1 MKIILTSDLRKSPNI
16 NGVRIVNV
24 NTIESYDGN
33 PEVEALIC
41 SRDVAQKCQHMNLP
55 NLKLI
60 QLFSAGYDGIDPKLL
75 KSKGITLCNAAN
87 VYNVGMAEFVVYS
100 MLMSAKRYNKGIKN
114 RLLRPFRNY
123 CYITE
128 LAGKTVGILG
138 AGNIGG
144 QIAKRLETF
153 DMNVIGYDIADTPK
167 PHFSKIYTP
176 DNVNKFLQ
184 SSDYIVNCIPLF
196 KATESLIDKQWF
208 DNMKKNVTI
217 VNVGRKQIFNNSD
230 FIAFLRSN
238 KNATAVLDMFEKCP
252 NPFTNPFRR
261 LSNVLV
267 LPGVTAIS
275 QEINQKLKALIL
287 ENLDRLERGEEF
299 INKIQ

>member
-1 MKIILTSDLRKSPNI
+1 MKIILTSDLRKCPNI
-16 NGVRIVNV
+16 DGVRVV
-24 NTIESYDGN
+24 SADTIESYDGN
-33 PEVEALIC
+33 PEVVALIC
-41 SRDVAQKCQHMNLP
+41 SRDVAQKCQHLNLP

-75 KSKGITLCNAAN
+75 KSKGVTLCNAAN
-87 VYNVGMAEFVVYS
+87 VYNVGMAEFVVHS

-123 CYITE
+123 RYITE

-144 QIAKRLETF
+144 QIAKRLEAF
-153 DMNVIGYDIADTPK
+153 DMNVIGYDIADNPR
-167 PHFSKIYTP
+167 PHFSKIYTQ
-176 DNVNKFLQ
+176 DTVKDFLQ
-184 SSDYIVNCIPLF
+184 SSDYIVNCMPLF

-230 FIAFLRSN
+230 FLEFLRSN
-238 KNATAVLDMFEKCP
+238 KEATAVLDMFEKYP
-252 NPFTNPFRR
+252 NPITNPYRR

-275 QEINQKLKALIL
+275 QEINLKLINLIESNIGRIDSCNF
-287 ENLDRLERGEEF
+287 EN
-299 INKIQ
+299 IIV

>member
-1 MKIILTSDLRKSPNI
+1 MKITLTSDIRKCPKI
-16 NGVRIVNV
+16 DGVRIVSAD
-24 NTIESYDGN
+24 TITAYDGN
-33 PEVEALIC
+33 PDVVALIC
-41 SRDVAQKCQHMNLP
+41 SRDVAQKCQHLDLP

-75 KSKGITLCNAAN
+75 MSKGVSLCNAAN

-123 CYITE
+123 RYITE

-138 AGNIGG
+138 AGNIGS
-144 QIAKRLETF
+144 QIAKRLEAF
-153 DMNVIGYDIADTPK
+153 DMNVLGYDIVDTPR
-167 PHFSKIYTP
+167 PYFSKIYTP
-176 DNVNKFLQ
+176 ETKNDLLQ
-184 SSDYIVNCIPLF
+184 SSDYIVNCMPLF
-196 KATESLIDKQWF
+196 KATESLINKEWF
-208 DNMKKNVTI
+208 AHMKKSVTI

-230 FIAFLRSN
+230 FLAFLKSN
-238 KNATAVLDMFEKCP
+238 KDATAVLDMFEKYP

-275 QEINQKLKALIL
+275 QEINQKLKVLIQ
-287 ENLDRLERGEEF
+287 ENLDRLESGEEF
-299 INKIQ
+299 INRIL

>member
-1 MKIILTSDLRKSPNI
+1 MKIILTSDIRKCPDYEGI
-16 NGVRIVNV
+16 RVVNADKIA
-24 NTIESYDGN
+24 NYDGN
-33 PEVEALIC
+33 PDVVALLC
-41 SRDVAQKCQHMNLP
+41 SRDVAQVAQHMNLP

-123 CYITE
+123 RYITE

-144 QIAKRLETF
+144 QIAKRLEAF
-153 DMNVIGYDIADTPK
+153 DMYVIGYDITNAPR

-176 DNVNKFLQ
+176 DNVNDFLQ
-184 SSDYIVNCIPLF
+184 SSDYIVNCMPLL
-196 KATESLIDKQWF
+196 KATESLIDKSWF

-230 FIAFLRSN
+230 FLTFLRAN
-238 KNATAVLDMFEKCP
+238 KDATAVLDMFEKYP

-275 QEINQKLKALIL
+275 QEINRKLIKLIECNVEQIDNGNF
-287 ENLDRLERGEEF
+287 ENV
-299 INKIQ
+299 II

>member
-1 MKIILTSDLRKSPNI
+1 MKIILTSDIRKCPKI
-16 NGVRIVNV
+16 EGVRIVSAD
-24 NTIESYDGN
+24 TIATYDGN
-33 PEVEALIC
+33 PDVVALIC
-41 SRDVAQKCQHMNLP
+41 SRDVAQKCQHLNLP

-75 KSKGITLCNAAN
+75 KSKGVALCNAAN

-114 RLLRPFRNY
+114 RLLRPLRNY
-123 CYITE
+123 RYITE

-144 QIAKRLETF
+144 QIAKRLEAF
-153 DMNVIGYDIADTPK
+153 DMNVWGYDIVDTPRQ
-167 PHFSKIYTP
+167 HFSKIYTP
-176 DNVNKFLQ
+176 ETKNDLLQ
-184 SSDYIVNCIPLF
+184 SSDYIVNCMPLF
-196 KATESLIDKQWF
+196 KATESLIDKEWF
-208 DNMKKNVTI
+208 AHMKKDVTI

-230 FIAFLRSN
+230 FISFLKSN
-238 KNATAVLDMFEKCP
+238 KDATAVLDMFEKCP

-275 QEINQKLKALIL
+275 QEINQKLKTLIQD
-287 ENLDRLERGEEF
+287 NLGRLERGEVF
-299 INKIQ
+299 LNKIL

>member
-1 MKIILTSDLRKSPNI
+1 MKIILTSDLRKCPNI
-16 NGVRIVNV
+16 EGVHVV
-24 NTIESYDGN
+24 SADTISNYDGN
-33 PEVEALIC
+33 SDVVALIC
-41 SRDVAQKCQHMNLP
+41 SRDVAQKCQHLNLP
-55 NLKLI
+55 NLKLV
-60 QLFSAGYDGIDPKLL
+60 QLFSAGYDGIDPQLL
-75 KSKGITLCNAAN
+75 KSKGVTLCNAAN

-100 MLMSAKRYNKGIKN
+100 MLMSAKRYNKSIKN
-114 RLLRPFRNY
+114 RLIRPFRNY
-123 CYITE
+123 RYITE

-144 QIAKRLETF
+144 QIAKRLEAF
-153 DMNVIGYDIADTPK
+153 DMNVIGYDISDTPR

-176 DNVNKFLQ
+176 DTVNDFLQ
-184 SSDYIVNCIPLF
+184 SSDYIVNCMPLF

-208 DNMKKNVTI
+208 ENMKKNVTI

-230 FIAFLRSN
+230 FLVFLRSN
-238 KNATAVLDMFEKCP
+238 KEATAVLDIFEKYP

-275 QEINQKLKALIL
+275 QEINQKLKALIQD
-287 ENLDRLERGEEF
+287 NIDRLESGKEF
-299 INKIQ
+299 INNIL